1 MRAHR
6 TSAWVAIAVALASC
20 TGEPPRMAPEE
31 HEARTTLTGG
41 LTPGTKPVEPSLL
54 IVNRAPPL
62 PPVEKPDYDHR
73 PDDDFVWVPG
83 YWRWDTDVEDFVWVS
98 GGWMRP
104 PRERAWIAPRWVD
117 ISDGRYRF
125 LPGYWR

>member
-1 MRAHR
+1 MRGVPPWL
-6 TSAWVAIAVALASC
+6 WVAFAVALASC
-20 TGEPPRMAPEE
+20 TEPSARMAPDD
-31 HEARTTLTGG
+31 HEARLALTGSLAVKG
-41 LTPGTKPVEPSLL
+41 VAEPSLL
-54 IVNRAPPL
+54 IVDRAPPL
-62 PPVEKPDYDHR
+62 PPEEKPDYDNR

-83 YWRWDTDVEDFVWVS
+83 YWRWDQEIQDFVWVP

-117 ISDGRYRF
+117 LSEGRYRF